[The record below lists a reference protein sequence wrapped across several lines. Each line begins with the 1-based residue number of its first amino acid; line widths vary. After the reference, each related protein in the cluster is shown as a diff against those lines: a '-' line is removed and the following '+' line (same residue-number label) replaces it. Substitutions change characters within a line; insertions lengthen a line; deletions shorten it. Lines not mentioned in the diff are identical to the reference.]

1 MVEGWT
7 GQMLNYWSSPYREWL
22 SSSRVLDC
30 GRHSSMVDEVLP
42 VDTAQTSDGQLSLGD
57 GNEIE
62 VWVTLSEAVQA
73 TGVADKTLRRWLSKG
88 EVQGREVNH
97 QFGVQWT
104 VLLSE
109 VKDLAAQKGIGH
121 LRTKPAPSDMSTQ
134 DQGSD
139 RGVVQDTPPG
149 QMLVP
154 RAEWERAVTQ
164 MANIADLAAELG
176 EAKEA
181 KGRAEA
187 KAETMNERLKS
198 IRDERDAA
206 KARVEELEAEAK
218 ARLEA
223 ELAAATR
230 KRGWFRRKG

>member
-1 MVEGWT
+1 
-7 GQMLNYWSSPYREWL
+7 
-22 SSSRVLDC
+22 
-30 GRHSSMVDEVLP
+30 MVDEVLP
-42 VDTAQTSDGQLSLGD
+42 VDTHQTRDGQPSPGD
-57 GNEIE
+57 GNDVEI
-62 VWVTLSEAVQA
+62 WVTLSEAVQA

-109 VKDLAAQKGIGH
+109 VKGLAAQKGIGH
-121 LRTKPAPSDMSTQ
+121 LRTKTAVSDMSTQ

-139 RGVVQDTPPG
+139 QGAVQDTPPG

-187 KAETMNERLKS
+187 KLEIIDERLKNTREQ
-198 IRDERDAA
+198 RDAARADRDALLARVRELEATAEEAA
-206 KARVEELEAEAK
+206 KAREAQSQ
-218 ARLEA
+218 
-223 ELAAATR
+223 
-230 KRGWFRRKG
+230 KRSWFRRRH

>member
-1 MVEGWT
+1 
-7 GQMLNYWSSPYREWL
+7 
-22 SSSRVLDC
+22 
-30 GRHSSMVDEVLP
+30 MVDEVLP
-42 VDTAQTSDGQLSLGD
+42 VDRGQTSGNQSSPYD
-57 GNEIE
+57 GNDVE

-88 EVQGREVNH
+88 EVQGREVDH

-109 VKDLAAQKGIGH
+109 VKNLAAKKGIGH
-121 LRTKPAPSDMSTQ
+121 LRTKPAHSDMSTQ

-139 RGVVQDTPPG
+139 QGPVQDTPPG

-187 KAETMNERLKS
+187 KLEIIDERLKNTREQ
-198 IRDERDAA
+198 RDTARADRDIALARTRELEAAAAEAA
-206 KARVEELEAEAK
+206 KALEAQAQ
-218 ARLEA
+218 
-223 ELAAATR
+223 
-230 KRGWFRRKG
+230 KRSWFRRHH

>member
-1 MVEGWT
+1 
-7 GQMLNYWSSPYREWL
+7 
-22 SSSRVLDC
+22 
-30 GRHSSMVDEVLP
+30 MVDDVLP
-42 VDTAQTSDGQLSLGD
+42 VDAHQSSDGQPSPGD
-57 GNEIE
+57 GNDVE

-109 VKDLAAQKGIGH
+109 VKDLAAKKGIGH
-121 LRTKPAPSDMSTQ
+121 LRTKGAGSDMSTQ

-139 RGVVQDTPPG
+139 QGLVQDTPPG

-154 RAEWERAVTQ
+154 RSEWERAVTQ

-187 KAETMNERLKS
+187 KLEIIDERLKNT
-198 IRDERDAA
+198 REERDAA
-206 KARVEELEAEAK
+206 RADRDGARTELDAALQRVKELEQEAAVTEALAK
-218 ARLEA
+218 AES
-223 ELAAATR
+223 EKSQ
-230 KRGWFRRKG
+230 KRGWFRRRHD